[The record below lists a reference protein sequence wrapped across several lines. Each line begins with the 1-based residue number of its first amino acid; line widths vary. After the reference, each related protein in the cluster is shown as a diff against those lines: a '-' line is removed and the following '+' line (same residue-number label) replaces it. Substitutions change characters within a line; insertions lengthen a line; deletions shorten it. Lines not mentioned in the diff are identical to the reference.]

1 MKASKGLANPEMLN
15 QLLMKKLMEAEN
27 AAQPVEK

>member
-15 QLLMKKLMEAEN
+15 RVLTKKLMEAEK
-27 AAQPVEK
+27 AAEPLDK